1 MFSESKYRVHVC
13 FGPNCTP
20 RGSKATYA
28 AFQQA
33 LLDLGIYLDVELIAT
48 SCRNRCEL
56 GPSVNVYPGPVLY
69 GFVDD
74 EAARRIAV
82 DHLKGGTPVAS
93 KIVSPPANKKA
104 GR

>member
-1 MFSESKYRVHVC
+1 MFSETKYRVHVC

-20 RGSKATYA
+20 RGSKATFA
-28 AFQQA
+28 ALQQA
-33 LLDLGIYLDVELIAT
+33 ILDLGLYFDVELFAT

-69 GFVDD
+69 GFVD
-74 EAARRIAV
+74 EAAARRIATE
-82 DHLKGGTPVAS
+82 HLKGGEPVRS
-93 KIVSPPANKKA
+93 QSVQPPVNKKA